1 MLIEAA
7 AETDGLK
14 AVVSEGAGIR
24 SAQPHTPPNLKHLLG
39 RIAPRPVLLIDADQ
53 GVSGKHLSAEYYDA
67 GEPKLWKTDS
77 GHTGGY
83 AADPEEYERRIVQF
97 FDTALA

>member
-24 SAQPHTPPNLKHLLG
+24 SPNHT
-39 RIAPRPVLLIDADQ
+39 RRP
-53 GVSGKHLSAEYYDA
+53 
-67 GEPKLWKTDS
+67 T
-77 GHTGGY
+77 
-83 AADPEEYERRIVQF
+83 
-97 FDTALA
+97 